1 MSKQKV
7 YFRADAG
14 PKIGYGHFIR
24 SLALADMLKSDFEC
38 VMFTQ
43 TPTAYQIAE
52 AENVC
57 QIVPLPADESRFDK
71 FLTYLTGEE
80 IVVLDNYFYTTEYQQ
95 QIKDKGCKLVC
106 IDDVY
111 DKHFVADVVLN
122 HSVGLNRN
130 VYDVESYTK
139 VCLGAEFLLLR
150 RPFREASEA
159 CVLVNTP
166 IRTYFICF
174 GGSDEFDFTS
184 RASQIILDQ
193 NAENKVVAVVGD
205 SYLGEL
211 ERIKDQY
218 GDRICIAKNLSAKEM
233 CRLMLS
239 CDAAVVPAS
248 SVFFEVCCTRKPII
262 SGYYV
267 DNQVD
272 VANETAKMGLCVGLG
287 DLNKDFEG
295 KLKNGL
301 AKLATNSHKIVR
313 CQTKE
318 VKNAEHNIKQLFI
331 NLEMAESYIKL
342 PISREEFLEKIV
354 ETLEITKNPL
364 HPLVFFNGIE
374 SCEIGKDVYIGYMSE
389 VNARGAKVVLGDR
402 CDIASFVSINVA
414 DSHKRCIGISNT
426 IDRGDVILEHDV
438 FVGSHCF
445 IGGGCHIG
453 HNSVVA
459 AGTILIKGGDIP
471 PYSLVKG
478 NPAVIIPNFYKR

>member
-1 MSKQKV
+1 MRHKIF
-7 YFRADAG
+7 FRADAG
-14 PKIGYGHFIR
+14 AGIGYGHFIR

-43 TPTAYQIAE
+43 EPTPYQISE
-52 AENVC
+52 AEKVC
-57 QIVPLPADESRFDK
+57 PLVSLPADESKFEK
-71 FLTYLTGEE
+71 FLEYLTGEE

-95 QIKDKGCKLVC
+95 QIKGKGCKLVC

-130 VYDVESYTK
+130 DYDVEPYTK

-159 CVLVNTP
+159 RVLVNSP

-184 RASQIILDQ
+184 RTSQIILDQ
-193 NAENKVVAVVGD
+193 NAENKVVAIVGD

-211 ERIKDQY
+211 EKIKDQY
-218 GDRICIAKNLSAKEM
+218 NERICVAKNLSAEEM
-233 CRLMLS
+233 CGLMQS
-239 CDAAVVPAS
+239 CDAAIVPAS
-248 SVFFEVCCTRKPII
+248 SVFFEVCCTRKPIL

-267 DNQVD
+267 DNQIN
-272 VANETAKMGLCVGLG
+272 VACETAKMGLCIGLG
-287 DLNKDFEG
+287 DLTESFESKLKEGLG
-295 KLKNGL
+295 KLKDNVS
-301 AKLATNSHKIVR
+301 AIVR
-313 CQTKE
+313 SQTKE
-318 VKNAEHNIKQLFI
+318 INNSEPNIKKLFMD
-331 NLEMAESYIKL
+331 LMMDESYIKL
-342 PISREEFLEKIV
+342 PISREEFLEKVV

-414 DSHKRCIGISNT
+414 DSHKRCVGISDS
-426 IDRGDVILEHDV
+426 IERGDIILEHDV

-453 HNSVVA
+453 HHSVVA

-478 NPAVIIPNFYKR
+478 NPAVITPNLYKR